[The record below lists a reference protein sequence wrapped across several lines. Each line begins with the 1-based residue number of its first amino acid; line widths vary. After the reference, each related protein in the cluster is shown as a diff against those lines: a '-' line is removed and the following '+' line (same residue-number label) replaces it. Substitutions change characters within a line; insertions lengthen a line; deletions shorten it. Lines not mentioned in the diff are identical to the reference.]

1 MRGKLFCKII
11 QKVITD
17 KNNITGLLNIKSELN
32 EARMSTN
39 TADPASAYK
48 FVDTIMKIVEKHDL
62 VDEMI

>member
-1 MRGKLFCKII
+1 M
-11 QKVITD
+11 
-17 KNNITGLLNIKSELN
+17 NIKSELN